1 MTGIKVAAPHVE
13 QTSARAAA
21 FGRLWRSTSV
31 LATSLG
37 LASAATGVAAAQ
49 APTTQAPTTQAPAN
63 ASADKVQEIIVTAQ
77 KRAENLQ
84 DVPLAV
90 EAITAAQAVNQGL
103 TGTAAL
109 TAAVPGLVIT
119 NPANVGNPYLRGVG
133 SALFDPSSEQSV
145 AMYIDGVYIAAPES
159 NIFSFNNI
167 QQIEVLK
174 GPQGTLFGRNA
185 TGGVIQI
192 TTKDPSVTPHADLSV
207 GYANYGDVTATAYV
221 TGGLFPGVSA
231 DFAARYENQT
241 DGYGKD
247 LTTGAKTFQQAI
259 GDYDLRGKL
268 MLRPTDTTK
277 IMVSV
282 DYSHSVSTNA
292 YQKPQ
297 GATSPI
303 DGSGYP
309 GPYNTY
315 SDFND
320 RNTVDTGGASIK
332 IDQDLGQLHLMD
344 ILAYRRTTVDYVLDD
359 DVTAVPAAD
368 IILKPK
374 THNWSEELQLSGPS
388 QAWLKWIV
396 GAYYFNSS
404 AGYDPV
410 TLDGFEQLADRQ
422 TAVSYAAFGQATAT
436 ILPRTDLTLGARYST
451 EKQDYT
457 LTYPAPLAESQSF
470 SRVTYRAALDYHFTR
485 DVSAYASFN
494 TGFKTGGFNLLLP
507 GNSFKPE
514 TLDAYEVGVKSE
526 LFERKLR
533 LNVDAFYYDDSN
545 VQILNTFLGGTV
557 TSNAA
562 AAVIKGLE
570 GDFEAVPIEH
580 LKISGGLSLQTGKY
594 TSYPNAG
601 IVNAQGVAL
610 PTADLSGNKT
620 LITPPVTGDLN
631 VSYKWSTAKGDVQP
645 SVTVVYNNGFFWQ
658 ADNRLRQPAYTLLN
672 ASLLWTDPTGRYD
685 IRLWAKNLTDSVY
698 YVARLGAAGLG
709 DVQEQAAPR
718 TYGVTLSAHF

>member
-1 MTGIKVAAPHVE
+1 MTGTELGAAHVG
-13 QTSARAAA
+13 QTNGRAKTPRA
-21 FGRLWRSTSV
+21 LWRSTSV
-31 LATSLG
+31 LAISVG
-37 LASAATGVAAAQ
+37 LSALTASVSAAQ
-49 APTTQAPTTQAPAN
+49 APTVQPRAEG
-63 ASADKVQEIIVTAQ
+63 SATAVQEIIVTAQ

-84 DVPLAV
+84 DVPIAV
-90 EAITAAQAVNQGL
+90 EAITATQAVNQGL
-103 TGTAAL
+103 TGTAGL

-119 NPANVGNPYLRGVG
+119 NPANVGNPYMRGVG

-145 AMYIDGVYIAAPES
+145 AMYVDGVYIATPES

-167 QQIEVLK
+167 QEIEVLK

-192 TTKDPSVTPHADLSV
+192 TTRDPSATPHADLSV
-207 GYANYGDVTATAYV
+207 GYANYDDVTASAYL

-231 DFAARYENQT
+231 DVAARYENQN
-241 DGYGKD
+241 DGYGRD

-259 GDYDLRGKL
+259 GNYDVRAKVLF
-268 MLRPTDTTK
+268 RPTDTTK
-277 IMVSV
+277 IMVSA
-282 DYSHSVSTNA
+282 DYSHAVSTNA
-292 YQKPQ
+292 YQKPE
-297 GATSPI
+297 GVTSPI

-320 RNTVDTGGASIK
+320 RNTVNTGGASIK

-344 ILAYRRTTVDYVLDD
+344 ILAYRRTTVNYVLDD
-359 DVTAVPAAD
+359 DVTAIPAAD
-368 IILKPK
+368 IVLNPK

-410 TLDGFEQLADRQ
+410 TIDGVEQLADKQ
-422 TAVSYAAFGQATAT
+422 TAVSYAGFGQATAT
-436 ILPRTDLTLGARYST
+436 ILPKTDLTLGARYTT
-451 EKQDYT
+451 EKQDFT
-457 LTYPAPLAESQSF
+457 LTYPVSLAQSQSF
-470 SRVTYRAALDYHFTR
+470 SRATYRAALDYHFTR
-485 DVSAYASFN
+485 DVLAYASFN

-514 TLDAYEVGVKSE
+514 TLNAYEVGLKSE
-526 LFERKLR
+526 LFDRRLR
-533 LNVDAFYYDDSN
+533 LNVDAFYYEDSN

-570 GDFEAVPIEH
+570 GDFEAVPIEN

-601 IVNAQGVAL
+601 IVNAEGVAL

-620 LITPPVTGDLN
+620 LITPPVTGDVN
-631 VSYKWSTAKGDVQP
+631 ISYKWRTVKGDFQP
-645 SVTVVYNNGFFWQ
+645 SMTVVYNDGFFWQ

-672 ASLLWTDPTGRYD
+672 TSLLWTDPSGRYD
-685 IRLWAKNLTDSVY
+685 VRLWAKNLTDSVY

-709 DVQEQAAPR
+709 DVQERASPR